1 MSVRTPSL
9 LISASGYSLSAC
21 LSRSLFFEEISPFKG
36 EAKKLG
42 TRKSENK
49 NTRTLGVLQLHLLPS
64 IENWSLETLN
74 GCF

>member
-36 EAKKLG
+36 AAKKLG
-42 TRKSENK
+42 TSKSENK
-49 NTRTLGVLQLHLLPS
+49 NTRILGVLHLLPS